1 MWRTADVNSST
12 PVTSLRPLGLGE
24 LLDRAVTLCVKNF
37 VPLSLIFLVYA
48 IPLGI
53 VQYFATK
60 DVSSVLQAFSD
71 ALQAQASGGKAG
83 DPTAF
88 QRALAAAPPL
98 NGWYPLLIAIV
109 FFFGPLPTAALIEAT
124 SARYMNRPSSF
135 GEAYGVALA
144 RWGPLLGI
152 NLLYLLAGMIL
163 YVAVVLAV
171 VALAIG
177 LAFVTAALHW
187 LGVAILIVIVL
198 AATLA
203 GIAFFIVAA
212 LALQIS
218 YFTCVVERGGVVTS
232 FGRGIRRVF
241 VGVGLKRSLLVGL
254 AFFAIAVAIGIVS
267 AIGEGALFA
276 AVHNSAVSTAYGTI
290 VRIATAAFTTAF
302 LAIFYF
308 DLRVREEGLDL
319 QLEAQAAQV
328 ATQALAPE

>member
-1 MWRTADVNSST
+1 MWRTADVSSSP

-60 DVSSVLQAFSD
+60 DVSSVLQAFTD

-83 DPTAF
+83 DPTAL

-109 FFFGPLPTAALIEAT
+109 FFLGPLPTAALIEAT
-124 SARYMNRPSSF
+124 SALYMNRPSSF

-144 RWGPLLGI
+144 RWAPLIGI
-152 NLLYLLAGMIL
+152 NLLYLLAGLIL
-163 YVAVVLAV
+163 YVGVALAV
-171 VALAIG
+171 AVLAIG
-177 LAFVTAALHW
+177 LALVASALHW
-187 LGVAILIVIVL
+187 LGIAILVVVGL
-198 AATLA
+198 AVTVAA
-203 GIAFFIVAA
+203 FAFFIVAA

-218 YFTCVVERGGVVTS
+218 YFTCVVERGGPTTS

-254 AFFAIAVAIGIVS
+254 AFFAIALAIGIVS

-319 QLEAQAAQV
+319 QLEAQAAQM
-328 ATQALAPE
+328 ATPALAPE